1 MAARERDASTAEAT
15 LRKPQLQAIRPAS
28 TADIYA
34 IYKLNCA
41 SFSEAWSVMALG
53 MWQERGDDLDVCY
66 DENNRLAAYYLA
78 QDVLDEV
85 HIMQIAVTPD
95 FRRKGLA
102 KHLMQYEMDRK
113 CRQGMASMLLEV
125 RASNT
130 PAQALYLSLGFTVV
144 GTRKGYYSPSSDI
157 PLGEDAVMMSFS
169 LKG

>member
-1 MAARERDASTAEAT
+1 MAARERDASTTEASI
-15 LRKPQLQAIRPAS
+15 RKPQLQAIRPAS

-34 IYKLNCA
+34 VYKLNCQ

-85 HIMQIAVTPD
+85 HIMQIAVAPEC
-95 FRRKGLA
+95 RRTGLA
-102 KHLMQYEMDRK
+102 KRLMQYEIERK
-113 CRQGMASMLLEV
+113 RRHGMASMLLEV

-130 PAQALYLSLGFTVV
+130 PAQALYLSLGFTVI
-144 GTRKGYYSPSSDI
+144 GTRKNYYTPTPDV
-157 PLGEDAVMMSFS
+157 PLGEDAVLMTFM
-169 LKG
+169 LTG